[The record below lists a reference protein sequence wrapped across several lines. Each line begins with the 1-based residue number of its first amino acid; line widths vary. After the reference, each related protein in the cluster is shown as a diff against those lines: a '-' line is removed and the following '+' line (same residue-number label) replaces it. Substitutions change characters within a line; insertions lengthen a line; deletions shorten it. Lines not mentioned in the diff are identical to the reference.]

1 MLLFQFQ
8 SLMID
13 GANLA
18 LPSIQF
24 FLLKDPWHVIKLLIK
39 IARKDLYQEL
49 LTMPKSMDWLKKR
62 ITLIAQLP
70 RLLNNV
76 KNRQKIS
83 KNSKF
88 LITVLQKTNKIS
100 SNKSSTMVQSLQ
112 SSQFIE
118 TSLFIR
124 KVSIKYTQET
134 KSSVLDMPSKWLDG
148 MSEMVRTVGLLKILG
163 VKIGEKMVLGNYFH
177 NSRCILTN
185 QEELGLERFT
195 LAVALNSEQ
204 I

>member
-1 MLLFQFQ
+1 MQKF
-8 SLMID
+8 M
-13 GANLA
+13 G
-18 LPSIQF
+18 
-24 FLLKDPWHVIKLLIK
+24 
-39 IARKDLYQEL
+39 
-49 LTMPKSMDWLKKR
+49 WLKKR

-76 KNRQKIS
+76 KNLQKIS

-88 LITVLQKTNKIS
+88 LITVLQKTNKILN
-100 SNKSSTMVQSLQ
+100 NKLSTMVQSLQ

-124 KVSIKYTQET
+124 KVSIKYTQAT
-134 KSSVLDMPSKWLDG
+134 KSSALDMLLKWLDG
-148 MSEMVRTVGLLKILG
+148 MLEMVRTVGLLKIHG
-163 VKIGEKMVLGNYFH
+163 VKIGEKMELGNYFY
-177 NSRCILTN
+177 NFRCILTN

>member
-1 MLLFQFQ
+1 MLLLQFQ

-13 GANLA
+13 GVNLV

-39 IARKDLYQEL
+39 IARKGLYQEL
-49 LTMPKSMDWLKKR
+49 LIMQRFMVWLKKR
-62 ITLIAQLP
+62 TTLIAQPP

-83 KNSKF
+83 RNSKF

-100 SNKSSTMVQSLQ
+100 SNKLSTMVQSSQ

-118 TSLFIR
+118 ISLFTR
-124 KVSIKYTQET
+124 KVSIKYTQAT
-134 KSSVLDMPSKWLDG
+134 KSSVLDMP
-148 MSEMVRTVGLLKILG
+148 
-163 VKIGEKMVLGNYFH
+163 
-177 NSRCILTN
+177 
-185 QEELGLERFT
+185 
-195 LAVALNSEQ
+195 
-204 I
+204 